1 MVEGSYPTLSAA
13 GSASGSRV
21 HIRPGLS
28 ARLHPTTGEDMT
40 PGADKMNGCDV
51 CAIKCWTKEGFLGN
65 YGATAGAL
73 NPDVSP

>member
-21 HIRPGLS
+21 PIRPGLS
-28 ARLHPTTGEDMT
+28 ARLHPTTGEAS
-40 PGADKMNGCDV
+40 ADKMNGCDV